1 MHKIITYIITIP
13 RKQKVMAFKAV
24 LFFAFMLCGF
34 YWYKIDLTKENVIV
48 FFQGGDIQRSLRD

>member
-1 MHKIITYIITIP
+1 MHKIINYIINIP

-24 LFFAFMLCGF
+24 LFFALMLCGF
-34 YWYKIDLTKENVIV
+34 YWYKIEVTKENVIE